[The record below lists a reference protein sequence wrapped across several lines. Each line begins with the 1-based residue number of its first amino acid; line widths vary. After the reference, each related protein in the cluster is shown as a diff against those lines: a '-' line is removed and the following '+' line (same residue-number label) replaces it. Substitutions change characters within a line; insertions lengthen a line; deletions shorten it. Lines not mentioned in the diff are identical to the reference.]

1 MARGTLIR
9 RRTKTKGLVWDIK
22 FRTGDGTQVKRVI
35 GPSKQEAQR
44 ALNEELAAVQRGE
57 RRSTSGETFEQA
69 AQRWLERKRPRIEPA
84 TYRDYEIHLRRRLIP
99 TFGKLK
105 LRQISRGKLESYLA
119 ALDSAG
125 SLSRKTINDSLIPLR
140 QILAAAVRDGV
151 LASNPAR
158 NNDRDHPLELPYE
171 RPTMRSLTREE
182 ALGYLDSCSGW
193 YRPLAEVLIGA
204 GLRVGEAIALEWRD
218 VDWDGSALEVSR
230 AAKGNTVGTTKG
242 DRPRSV
248 MVAPYLLELL
258 HQHRSIQASSQRL
271 SRLVFLSPQGCMLNR
286 DNVRRR
292 GHEPAVRDARL
303 GGKLRVH
310 DLRHT
315 AATLWLAAGESI
327 YFVQQ
332 QLGHADIQTT
342 IDLYGHPDRDAHREA
357 AARAA
362 DWWRQSGSGVGLGT
376 TTGTTED
383 QEGAREALFERANG
397 TPAADRPFG
406 IQPSAGDQSAS
417 SRGLAQPATHLKEE
431 S

>member
-1 MARGTLIR
+1 MARGTLIKR
-9 RRTKTKGLVWDIK
+9 QTKTRGVVWDIK
-22 FRTGDGTQVKRVI
+22 FRTGDGTQVKRAI

-57 RRSTSGETFEQA
+57 RRSTSSETFEQA
-69 AQRWLERKRPRIEPA
+69 AERWLERKRPRIESS

-99 TFGKLK
+99 SFGNLK
-105 LRQISRGKLESYLA
+105 LRQITRGKVESYLA
-119 ALDSAG
+119 ELDNDG

-140 QILAAAVRDGV
+140 QILATAVRDGV

-158 NNDRDHPLELPYE
+158 NDDRDHPLELPYE

-182 ALGYLDSCSGW
+182 ALRYLDSCSDW
-193 YRPLAEVLIGA
+193 YPPMAEVLVGA
-204 GLRVGEAIALEWRD
+204 GLRIGEAIALEWRD
-218 VDWDGSALEVSR
+218 VDWDGSALEISR
-230 AAKGNTVGTTKG
+230 AAKGSIVGTTKG

-248 MVAPYLLELL
+248 MLAPYLLDLL
-258 HQHRSIQASSQRL
+258 REHRSAQATSQHL
-271 SRLVFLSPQGCMLNR
+271 SKLVFLSPQGCMLNR

-292 GHEPAVRDARL
+292 GHEPAVRDAGL
-303 GGKLRVH
+303 QGPLRVH

-342 IDLYGHPDRDAHREA
+342 IDLYGHPDREAHREA

-362 DWWRQSGSGVGLGT
+362 DWWRK
-376 TTGTTED
+376 
-383 QEGAREALFERANG
+383 
-397 TPAADRPFG
+397 
-406 IQPSAGDQSAS
+406 SAS
-417 SRGLAQPATHLKEE
+417 G
-431 S
+431 